1 MSKTLITGG
10 AGFIGSHVVDRL
22 AEAGRQVRVLDSL
35 EPQVHG
41 EGAGHRNDAAE
52 YVEGSVMDAAT
63 IDRAL
68 DGVDEVV
75 HLAAQV
81 GVGQS
86 TYEMARYVGE
96 NCVGTALLLERMAE
110 VRDQI
115 RTLVSASSMSIYGE
129 GQYSCESCGTADATV
144 ARALEDLEARRWEVR
159 CTACG
164 GDVTPL
170 PTSERKRLEPD
181 SIYAITKRD
190 QEELSLVFGRSYGVR
205 TVALRFFNVYGP
217 RQSLSNPYTGVAAI
231 FSSRLLAGNRPLV
244 FEDGLQSRDFIH
256 VSDIVQAVE
265 RSLDSE
271 GVGDVALNVGT
282 GAQTTVLGVA
292 KVLSEELGVELEPE
306 VVSRFRHGDVR
317 HCYADISR
325 IRELLG
331 YEPAVAFRDGMRE
344 LVGWI
349 KEDAPPSEDRVAQAT
364 DELERR
370 GLVV

>member
-1 MSKTLITGG
+1 MSKVLITGG
-10 AGFIGSHVVDRL
+10 AGFIGSHAVDRL
-22 AEAGRQVRVLDSL
+22 VDAGRDVRVLDSL

-41 EGAGHRNDAAE
+41 EAAGHRNDAAE
-52 YVEGSVMDAAT
+52 YLEGSVMDADT
-63 IDRAL
+63 VDRAL

-110 VRDQI
+110 VRDKI
-115 RTLVSASSMSIYGE
+115 SSMVVASSMSIYGE
-129 GQYSCESCGTADATV
+129 GQYACESCGTEDTTV
-144 ARALEDLEARRWEVR
+144 SRSLEDLEQRRWEVR
-159 CTACG
+159 CVACG
-164 GDVTPL
+164 GEVKPL

-190 QEELSLVFGRSYGVR
+190 QEELCLVFGRSYGIR

-265 RSLDSE
+265 RSLDTE

-292 KVLSEELGVELEPE
+292 KVLAEELGVEIEPE

-317 HCYADISR
+317 HCYADIAR
-325 IRELLG
+325 ARELLG
-331 YEPAVAFRDGMRE
+331 YEPTVEFRAGMRE

-349 KEDAPPSEDRVAQAT
+349 KEEHPPSEDRVAQAT